1 MQPSGK
7 PQFSFSRVRRGLRVV
22 VPDRGR
28 RRHPVRRSP
37 LAGKCLQKTTQ
48 FFKLNLLQNW
58 KGLSHEVTRLACFT
72 GCRHQTELPE
82 QEDQLRGRLNF
93 RAMGGDRRP
102 LRLQHQPRADADKA
116 SKKQTQSKGC
126 GHFLAWKDQAR
137 HDTQGCTSLCLRTR
151 TDDAGNRGKLSLVL
165 SLQAG
170 RVEREIARRAAPP
183 RGLRSGG
190 ETREITM
197 TPLRARA
204 SERAN
209 LFDDDGVG
217 FTMQLFATNVP
228 SAASTVK

>member
-1 MQPSGK
+1 MPALQVAVIK
-7 PQFSFSRVRRGLRVV
+7 QSFLSKRISCGGALISERWVVTAGHCVYSTNLERMRIRRV
-22 VPDRGR
+22 
-28 RRHPVRRSP
+28 
-37 LAGKCLQKTTQ
+37 K
-48 FFKLNLLQNW
+48 N
-58 KGLSHEVTRLACFT
+58 
-72 GCRHQTELPE
+72 
-82 QEDQLRGRLNF
+82 
-93 RAMGGDRRP
+93 
-102 LRLQHQPRADADKA
+102 
-116 SKKQTQSKGC
+116 TQSKGC

-151 TDDAGNRGKLSLVL
+151 TDADGAGNRGKLSLVL

-204 SERAN
+204 SEREN
-209 LFDDDGVG
+209 PFDDDGVG
-217 FTMQLFATNVP
+217 CTMQLFATNVP